1 VRAGVIG
8 APLRTLVVPA
18 GMPNAAAIAKKLARA
33 YGIEVCLE
41 TI

>member
-1 VRAGVIG
+1 MRNSNLRAGVIG
-8 APLRTLVVPA
+8 APLREIHVQPKEL
-18 GMPNAAAIAKKLARA
+18 LARA